1 MNYMRDEI
9 ETAEVGVFRTVWSGI
24 IAADAATTR
33 DPVSVI
39 IPSLD
44 ETLRWDNI
52 KWVTRTDAPAPKRG
66 DACLVIL
73 DDANQPWV
81 VEWYPQ
87 VAYAP
92 GGGTGTIVSAPWKW
106 TTSTTTA
113 ADRYVGINTAV
124 WGTATSIHLAK
135 TNDNGTDTTNY
146 LQQVQPGDT
155 LYIQEQS
162 DPTKWGRYTVTTAGS
177 DQGTYYSFPVTYTD
191 SGAGGMPGNNQD
203 CVVTLSVPGT
213 PGPPGPTGPQGPPG
227 ATGATGAQGVPG
239 PTGPQG
245 PIGNTGPQGPT
256 GATGATGP
264 TGPTG
269 ATGPQGTRGSLWTT
283 GTGAPT
289 STGNNPNDQYL
300 DGASGDVWTWS

>member
-1 MNYMRDEI
+1 MSYLRDEI
-9 ETAEVGVFRTVWSGI
+9 ESPAQGVFRTVWSGI

-124 WGTATSIHLAK
+124 WSTATSIHLAK

-227 ATGATGAQGVPG
+227 ATGATGSQGVPG
-239 PTGPQG
+239 PAGPQG
-245 PIGNTGPQGPT
+245 PQGV
-256 GATGATGP
+256 
-264 TGPTG
+264 
-269 ATGPQGTRGSLWTT
+269 QGTRGSLWTT

-289 STGNNPNDQYL
+289 SSAGNNTNDQYL
-300 DGASGDVWTWS
+300 DGASGDVYTWS

>member
-92 GGGTGTIVSAPWKW
+92 GGGSGTIVSAPWKW
-106 TTSTTTA
+106 TTSTTAPA
-113 ADRYVGINTAV
+113 ARYVGINTAA
-124 WGTATSIHLAK
+124 WSTATSINIAK
-135 TNDNGTDTTNY
+135 ENDNGTDTTNY

-155 LYIQEQS
+155 FYIQQQS
-162 DPTKWGRYTVTTAGS
+162 DPTKWGRYTVTTAGT
-177 DQGTYYSFPVTYTD
+177 DQGTYYSFPVTYD
-191 SGAGGMPGNNQD
+191 SSGAGGMPGNNQD
-203 CVVTLSVPGT
+203 CVVTLTVPGT
-213 PGPPGPTGPQGPPG
+213 PGPEGPQGPQGPPG
-227 ATGATGAQGVPG
+227 ATGATG

-245 PIGNTGPQGPT
+245 PQGPVGNTGPQGPPGSA
-256 GATGATGP
+256 GA
-264 TGPTG
+264 
-269 ATGPQGTRGSLWTT
+269 QGTRGSLWTT
-283 GTGAPT
+283 GSGAPT
-289 STGNNPNDQYL
+289 SSTGNNPNDQYL
-300 DGASGDVWTWS
+300 DGTSGDVWTWS